1 MSSIKNPSEV
11 LVKSGLFLSNLGIEV
26 SPGFGITDGICGC
39 RNRNCHRA
47 GKHPFSQEDQ
57 NFGTLNNDEIRSWFE
72 GNRSNNLLVQTGLR
86 SKGLIILDCDIN
98 RNGGRSHVDLLMEFP
113 QIKTTL
119 TIKTGSNGFHYYLKT
134 TEPMPTL
141 SNLIGHG
148 LDIIGEGGYA
158 VAPGSTHISGN
169 KYVFV
174 NKNPIIQLPTKL
186 KEKILDAEKQF
197 LRMDH
202 FKHMRRAAIFLQNF
216 NTKKYKNLREKT
228 DFPFHRNVS

>member
-98 RNGGRSHVDLLMEFP
+98 RNG
-113 QIKTTL
+113 
-119 TIKTGSNGFHYYLKT
+119 
-134 TEPMPTL
+134 
-141 SNLIGHG
+141 
-148 LDIIGEGGYA
+148 
-158 VAPGSTHISGN
+158 
-169 KYVFV
+169 
-174 NKNPIIQLPTKL
+174 
-186 KEKILDAEKQF
+186 EK
-197 LRMDH
+197 
-202 FKHMRRAAIFLQNF
+202 
-216 NTKKYKNLREKT
+216 
-228 DFPFHRNVS
+228 SC